1 LGIYPNGGNPAT
13 PGGMRFAFALGL
25 SAVFFVVA
33 CGASPKPTSDT
44 PLTPGSAS
52 IQPSP
57 VTAETV
63 PKSTPA
69 PAPTSASSM

>member
-1 LGIYPNGGNPAT
+1 
-13 PGGMRFAFALGL
+13 MRLVFALGL
-25 SAVFFVVA
+25 PAVSLLVA
-33 CGASPKPTSDT
+33 CGAAPKPTSDT

-69 PAPTSASSM
+69 PPASGASSM